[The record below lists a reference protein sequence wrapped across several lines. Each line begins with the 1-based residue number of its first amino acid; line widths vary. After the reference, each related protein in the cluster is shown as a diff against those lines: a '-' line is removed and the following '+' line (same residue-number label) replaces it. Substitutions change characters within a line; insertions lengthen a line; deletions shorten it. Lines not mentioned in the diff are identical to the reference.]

1 MKRIILL
8 LLSVFLCVA
17 GLYAQYNSDEVRVI
31 VTPDHPNWDYECGEK
46 AEFTIRVVK
55 SQCLVPNVA
64 IDYEMGPLMYPD
76 EKKENVVLKTG
87 EQKLHKITMK
97 IPGFYRLKV
106 TAKVNGRAYSGL
118 CTISF
123 DKDKIQPVTQLPS
136 DFWEFWKSSL
146 DEARKIPLAP
156 QIELLPERCT
166 STVNVYHISY
176 QNIRP
181 GSRTYGILCVP
192 KKPGKYPA
200 LFRVPG
206 AGIRPYNGD
215 IETASKGAITL
226 EIGIHGIPVTF
237 SQDYYDKL
245 FNGALNSYWEMN
257 MDNKDA
263 NYYKRVFIGA
273 VRGVDF
279 ICSLPEYNG
288 KALGVT
294 GSSQGGML
302 SLVTAALDDRVTF
315 IAGIHPAMC
324 DHSASLK
331 KQACGW
337 PHYFYQQENPDPV
350 RVKVSQYYDGV
361 NFARYIKV
369 PAWFAWGYNDD
380 VVSPTSIFA
389 MYNILQCEK
398 EFHPYLES
406 GHWWYW
412 EEYQDWSNWL
422 YRQMGLE

>member
-1 MKRIILL
+1 MHHVNKKI
-8 LLSVFLCVA
+8 S
-17 GLYAQYNSDEVRVI
+17 
-31 VTPDHPNWDYECGEK
+31 
-46 AEFTIRVVK
+46 
-55 SQCLVPNVA
+55 A
-64 IDYEMGPLMYPD
+64 I
-76 EKKENVVLKTG
+76 
-87 EQKLHKITMK
+87 
-97 IPGFYRLKV
+97 
-106 TAKVNGRAYSGL
+106 VNGPHGRFTHDPFG
-118 CTISF
+118 
-123 DKDKIQPVTQLPS
+123 
-136 DFWEFWKSSL
+136 SL
-146 DEARKIPLAP
+146 
-156 QIELLPERCT
+156 
-166 STVNVYHISY
+166 NVYHISY

>member
-156 QIELLPERCT
+156 QIE
-166 STVNVYHISY
+166 
-176 QNIRP
+176 
-181 GSRTYGILCVP
+181 
-192 KKPGKYPA
+192 
-200 LFRVPG
+200 
-206 AGIRPYNGD
+206 
-215 IETASKGAITL
+215 
-226 EIGIHGIPVTF
+226 
-237 SQDYYDKL
+237 
-245 FNGALNSYWEMN
+245 
-257 MDNKDA
+257 
-263 NYYKRVFIGA
+263 
-273 VRGVDF
+273 
-279 ICSLPEYNG
+279 
-288 KALGVT
+288 
-294 GSSQGGML
+294 
-302 SLVTAALDDRVTF
+302 
-315 IAGIHPAMC
+315 
-324 DHSASLK
+324 
-331 KQACGW
+331 
-337 PHYFYQQENPDPV
+337 
-350 RVKVSQYYDGV
+350 
-361 NFARYIKV
+361 
-369 PAWFAWGYNDD
+369 
-380 VVSPTSIFA
+380 
-389 MYNILQCEK
+389 
-398 EFHPYLES
+398 
-406 GHWWYW
+406 
-412 EEYQDWSNWL
+412 
-422 YRQMGLE
+422 